1 MACASC
7 RKSLAATGPTYTTVV
22 GKGSTKGVIRYSQL
36 SGSTSQGEETPP
48 AVQSSTPVPG
58 DAGPGT
64 EPVENT
70 DAEQ

>member
-1 MACASC
+1 MACQSC
-7 RKSLAATGPTYTTVV
+7 RKSLAVAGPTYVTVS

-48 AVQSSTPVPG
+48 TLQSSNPVPG
-58 DAGPGT
+58 DAGPGN

-70 DAEQ
+70 DESQ